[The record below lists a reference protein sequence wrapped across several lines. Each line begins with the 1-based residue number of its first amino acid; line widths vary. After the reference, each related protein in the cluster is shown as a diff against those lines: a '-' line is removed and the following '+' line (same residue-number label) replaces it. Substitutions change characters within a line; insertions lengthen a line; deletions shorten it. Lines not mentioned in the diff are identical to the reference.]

1 MVNKSSVISHM
12 SYVPCQREATK
23 AWLVVSNYFLETGDK
38 DENQFVYHVKY
49 SQRSFHLRNSILQV
63 VSG

>member
-38 DENQFVYHVKY
+38 DENQFVYQY
-49 SQRSFHLRNSILQV
+49 SIM
-63 VSG
+63 